1 MFSVWGHGSP
11 STGLSPQTQLTGCE
25 PAPNAVLSP
34 MCGPGGRGR
43 YGVEGNES
51 MEPMAGVVSPGTGIP
66 GQQVATHSRL
76 R

>member
-1 MFSVWGHGSP
+1 MFSVWGNRGP
-11 STGLSPQTQLTGCE
+11 STGLSATPQLTGCE

-34 MCGPGGRGR
+34 LCGPGGGGR
-43 YGVEGNES
+43 YGVEGNEG
-51 MEPMAGVVSPGTGIP
+51 MEPMAGLISPGTGIP

>member
-1 MFSVWGHGSP
+1 MFSVWGNRGP
-11 STGLSPQTQLTGCE
+11 GTGLSPPAQLTGCE

-34 MCGPGGRGR
+34 LCGPGGGGR
-43 YGVEGNES
+43 HGVESHES
-51 MEPMAGVVSPGTGIP
+51 MEPVVGLISPGTGIP

>member
-11 STGLSPQTQLTGCE
+11 STGLSATPQLTGCE
-25 PAPNAVLSP
+25 SALDAILSP

-43 YGVEGNES
+43 HGVEGNEG
-51 MEPMAGVVSPGTGIP
+51 MEPMAGVVSPGTRIS
-66 GQQVATHSRL
+66 GQQVATHSRP